1 MTFDDTEIEEG
12 KFHYYKSPISIN
24 DTYTNEIVVSNK
36 LPFVKQDFKYF
47 IGYKNVRPLCILFP
61 KYKRYF
67 DEPKYTYF
75 IIEEETFLINI

>member
-1 MTFDDTEIEEG
+1 MTFDDTEIEED

-24 DTYTNEIVVSNK
+24 DKYTILVVSNK
-36 LPFVKQDFKYF
+36 LPFGKQDFKYF
-47 IGYKNVRPLCILFP
+47 IAYKNVRPLCILFP

-67 DEPKYTYF
+67 DKPKYTYF